1 MLMIALYQP
10 ASQENFFWRKP
21 LIGSIFS
28 LICISGLIT
37 VFFPERCSEALYLHE
52 TERPKDQKDKNPSI
66 RTTPIIL
73 KGHHPACGRF
83 SAHTV
88 RIGVHVYCAACAG
101 LLLGAIIAFA
111 GAGLY
116 FFAGLNSEQ
125 LGIST
130 VLIGQAGLILGFIQF
145 KFRGYA
151 RLISNAF
158 FVFAAFLTLT
168 GIDRL
173 VKNTFIDVYVIF
185 LVIFWLWTRIMISE
199 WDHLRICYACQQN
212 CEDKRKMDALVSSA
226 HPVKSASNYQ
236 YSKDYYCEGPDFHIW
251 GDYFCLLQ

>member
-1 MLMIALYQP
+1 MIALYQP

-83 SAHTV
+83 SAHTL
-88 RIGVHVYCAACAG
+88 RIGVRVYCAACAG

-111 GAGLY
+111 GAALY

-125 LGIST
+125 LGISS
-130 VLIGQAGLILGFIQF
+130 VLVGQAGLILGFIQF
-145 KFRGYA
+145 KFIGYA
-151 RLISNAF
+151 RLIVNAF
-158 FVFAAFLTLT
+158 FVFATLLTLT

-199 WDHLRICYACQQN
+199 WDHLRICYACQQY

-236 YSKDYYCEGPDFHIW
+236 YSEDDYCEGPDVHIW
-251 GDYFCLLQ
+251 GDYFCLL